1 MCEIGFTHPE
11 NKLGIGAIYLF
22 EHGGQRFP
30 DFWKDDIVLDAKY
43 KRLAINGDHLDI
55 DREDV
60 HQIMAYMYR
69 LKAPRVV
76 LYVLMLVTPIK
87 LFLKGCIKIATWELY
102 LYMLFL
108 YQEIVTRM
116 KTS

>member
-1 MCEIGFTHPE
+1 MCDVGFTHPE

-22 EHGGQRFP
+22 EHWGQRFP

-69 LKAPRVV
+69 LKAPKGGVICP
-76 LYVLMLVTPIK
+76 YVGDANKVI
-87 LFLKGCIKIATWELY
+87 GIG
-102 LYMLFL
+102 
-108 YQEIVTRM
+108 V
-116 KTS
+116 